1 VVRAEAAPRLRL
13 RLLSPA
19 AFRYTWLD
27 VFTDVP
33 CEGNGLAV
41 VHGADEL
48 DDDAMLAFARET
60 KLSETT
66 FVQRPTEHGA
76 DYRNR
81 IWTVAGEIPFAGH
94 PSLGTAVA
102 VALERG
108 EETARYVQQTVAGLQ
123 PVEVR
128 VQRESAWASMH
139 QEPPWFGSELEPAH
153 VLPAVGLEAGDASA
167 DLPPQVVS
175 TGIPH
180 VIAPLADLAALQ
192 RARPEA
198 EALSFLL
205 AEHGAITLYLV
216 AGEPRAGELR
226 ARAFFPAGDGG
237 EDPATGSA
245 AGPLCAYVAERL
257 SVPRIEVVQ
266 GVEMGRPSRLSA
278 EMDGDRPRV
287 SGAAVVLVEG
297 TLRL

>member
-1 VVRAEAAPRLRL
+1 VVRAEAAARLRL
-13 RLLSPA
+13 RLLSTP
-19 AFRYTWLD
+19 FRYTWLD

-66 FVQRPTEHGA
+66 FVQRPTAQGA

-81 IWTVAGEIPFAGH
+81 IWTIAGEIPFAGH

-102 VALERG
+102 VARERG
-108 EETARYVQQTVAGLQ
+108 EETARYVQQTLAGLQ

-128 VQRESAWASMH
+128 VERDRAQASMH
-139 QEPPWFGSELEPAH
+139 QEPPCFGLELEPAH
-153 VLPAVGLEAGDASA
+153 VLAAAGLEADDASRE
-167 DLPPQVVS
+167 LPPQVVS
-175 TGIPH
+175 TGVPQI
-180 VIAPLADLAALQ
+180 IAPVADVATLR
-192 RARPEA
+192 RARPEV
-198 EALSFLL
+198 EALSSLL
-205 AEHGAITLYLV
+205 AEHAAITLYLV
-216 AGEPRAGELR
+216 AGELRAGAVR
-226 ARAFFPAGDGG
+226 ARAFFPAGDGA

-245 AGPLCAYVAERL
+245 AGPLCAYLAERM
-257 SVPRIEVVQ
+257 SVPRIDIAQ

-287 SGAAVVLVEG
+287 SGAAVVLVDG
-297 TLRL
+297 TLRI

>member
-1 VVRAEAAPRLRL
+1 
-13 RLLSPA
+13 
-19 AFRYTWLD
+19 
-27 VFTDVP
+27 VP

-66 FVQRPTEHGA
+66 FVQRPTAHGA

-81 IWTVAGEIPFAGH
+81 IWTATGEIPFAGH

-102 VALERG
+102 VARERG
-108 EETARYVQQTVAGLQ
+108 EETARYVQQTGAGLQ

-128 VQRESAWASMH
+128 LHRDRARASMH
-139 QEPPWFGSELEPAH
+139 QEPPKFGLELEPAH
-153 VLPAVGLEAGDASA
+153 VLAAAGLEAGDASA
-167 DLPPQVVS
+167 ALPPQVVS
-175 TGIPH
+175 TGIPQ
-180 VIAPLADLAALQ
+180 VIAPVADLAALQ
-192 RARPEA
+192 RARPEV
-198 EALSFLL
+198 EALSSLL
-205 AEHGAITLYLV
+205 TEHGAITLYLV

-245 AGPLCAYVAERL
+245 AGPLCAYLAQRL
-257 SVPRIEVVQ
+257 SVSRIDIVQ